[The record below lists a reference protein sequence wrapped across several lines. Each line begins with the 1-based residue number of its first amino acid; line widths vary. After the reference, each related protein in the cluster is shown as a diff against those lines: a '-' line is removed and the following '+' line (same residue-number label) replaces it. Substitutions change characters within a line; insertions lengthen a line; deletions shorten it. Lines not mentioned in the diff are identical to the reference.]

1 MAATKIL
8 GARIAA
14 PVLIL
19 TWVMVAGAGRAQVTS
34 VHTGDTCVWL
44 RPPVTWWPANQADA
58 AYNGWIPL
66 RVTTMPTKEQM
77 TAMAEESA
85 AASSDSGAVAPTG
98 KTVHPP
104 VVVVKDRDTSSIALV
119 GAFSS
124 HQHFPEVD
132 ITVTD
137 YSDRPATKYKLAD
150 ATIVALR
157 ASVTPDAAQEPV
169 EQLRITYAKIEIL
182 P

>member
-1 MAATKIL
+1 MATTKIL
-8 GARIAA
+8 GARIAT
-14 PVLIL
+14 PILIL
-19 TWVMVAGAGRAQVTS
+19 AWVMVAGAGRAQVTAIHPGGYMRLVTS
-34 VHTGDTCVWL
+34 TGHVVAGEST
-44 RPPVTWWPANQADA
+44 DA

-66 RVTTMPTKEQM
+66 RLTTMPTKEQI

-85 AASSDSGAVAPTG
+85 AASGGSGAVAPAG

>member
-1 MAATKIL
+1 MATTKIL

-19 TWVMVAGAGRAQVTS
+19 TWVMVAGAGRAQVAS
-34 VHTGDTCVWL
+34 VHTGGYMRL
-44 RPPVTWWPANQADA
+44 VTSTGHVVAGESTDA

-66 RVTTMPTKEQM
+66 RLTTMPTKEQM

-85 AASSDSGAVAPTG
+85 AAGGGSGAAAPTG